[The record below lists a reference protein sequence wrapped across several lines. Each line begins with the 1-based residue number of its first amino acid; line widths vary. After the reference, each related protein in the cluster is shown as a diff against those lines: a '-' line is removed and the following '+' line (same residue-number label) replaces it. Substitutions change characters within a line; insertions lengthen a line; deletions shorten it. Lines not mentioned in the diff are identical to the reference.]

1 MKYIKLFML
10 LAAVTLMGACSSDD
24 DSWNSAPDVTVSMGN
39 ATMTIKESMGLTNV
53 PIVVN
58 GETNGNVFVTVA
70 VKEVGEH
77 PAKEDVNYYVTD
89 KTINISDGK
98 GNIEVEPV
106 DDDEINDD
114 RTFEITIVDAKGA
127 NIGENATT
135 LVTLKDN
142 DSQYYEKL
150 QGTWQ
155 ISAVSRQ
162 GQALSGV
169 VKITGASDED
179 DPDYNNTLYLTG
191 MAQSGS
197 VARLSYHYDENTK
210 EGYVAFDNLQKY
222 NFLEN
227 IELNQLGTCNIKLS
241 NLVNNQLT
249 TTPIKG
255 TWSDDFKEIT
265 FDQDQV
271 LFGGIY
277 STGDSFLGYEYF
289 SATKIKLTRTR

>member
-10 LAAVTLMGACSSDD
+10 LAAVTLLGACSSDG
-24 DSWNSAPDVTVSMGN
+24 DSWNSTPDVTVSMEN
-39 ATMTIKESMGLTNV
+39 TAMTIKESMGLTNV
-53 PIVVN
+53 PIVVK
-58 GETNGNVFVTVA
+58 GETNGNVFVTVE
-70 VKEVGEH
+70 VKEVGSN
-77 PAKEDVNYYVTD
+77 PAKEDVHYYITD

-98 GNIEVEPV
+98 GNVEVEPV
-106 DDDEINDD
+106 DDDDVNAD

-127 NIGENATT
+127 KIGENATT
-135 LVTLKDN
+135 LITLKDN
-142 DSQYYEKL
+142 DSQIYEKL

-155 ISAVSRQ
+155 ITGVSRK
-162 GQALSGV
+162 GVALSGV
-169 VKITGASDED
+169 VKITGATDEN

-197 VARLSYHYDENTK
+197 TARLSYHYDVNTQQ
-210 EGYVAFDNLQKY
+210 GYVAFDDLSKY

-227 IELNQLGTCNIKLS
+227 LALDDLGTCNIKLS
-241 NLVNNQLT
+241 NLSNGQLT

-255 TWSDDFKEIT
+255 TWSDDFKVIT

-277 STGDSFLGYEYF
+277 STNDSFLGYEYF
-289 SATKIKLTRTR
+289 SLTQIKLTKTR